1 MNKDG
6 KVYYFGND
14 GAMYQNR
21 YYKNWGNTYYFGA
34 DGARYTDQFMNK
46 DGKVYYFG
54 NDGAMYQNRYY
65 KNWGNTYYFG
75 ADGARYTDQFM
86 NKDGKVYYFGND
98 GAMYQNRYYKNWGN
112 TYYFGADGVRYT
124 NQLLYL
130 KGNDD
135 NSQTHYFDDQGRMV
149 TNNWAYLQ
157 GVMLYFDNN
166 GFPVNGKQTINGQ
179 TYLFKDYSLVPSG
192 NYKITYNRYLSTLV
206 GLYQN
211 ANWFKE
217 NANSGHML
225 YGVANGGVNKG
236 YHFITANGDPTSWI
250 YFKEDTNNNKM
261 IIKYLDST
269 TDAAVA
275 NKQYV
280 EKIVPINDLT
290 SIYDQETNATMISEY
305 ANKLSYYENNK

>member
-1 MNKDG
+1 MNKNG
-6 KVYYFGND
+6 NVYYFGND
-14 GAMYQNR
+14 GVMYQNR

-34 DGARYTDQFMNK
+34 DGARYTE
-46 DGKVYYFG
+46 
-54 NDGAMYQNRYY
+54 
-65 KNWGNTYYFG
+65 
-75 ADGARYTDQFM
+75 
-86 NKDGKVYYFGND
+86 
-98 GAMYQNRYYKNWGN
+98 
-112 TYYFGADGVRYT
+112 
-124 NQLLYL
+124 QLLYL

-135 NSQTHYFDDQGRMV
+135 NSQTHYFDAQGRMV
-149 TNNWAYLQ
+149 TNNWAQLQ
-157 GVMLYFDNN
+157 GAMLYFDNN

-192 NYKITYNRYLSTLV
+192 NYKITYNQYLSTLV

-211 ANWFKE
+211 ADWFKE

-225 YGVANGGVNKG
+225 YGVANEGVNKG

-280 EKIVPINDLT
+280 EKIVPMDDLT
-290 SIYDQETNATMISEY
+290 SIYDREGNVPMVSDY
-305 ANKLSYYENNK
+305 ANKLSHYENNK